1 MQSDILD
8 AVEANHIVDI
18 STTGRKTGRVHR
30 HEIWLHTADSQ
41 FYLTGKPAPR
51 DWHANVL
58 AHPQMIVHLKH
69 DLVKDVSAY
78 AIPITDPTERRTLL
92 TKLLQDTP
100 YIENLEAWVAGSPLV
115 RITMQTT
122 E

>member
-1 MQSDILD
+1 MQSDILA

-18 STTGRKTGRVHR
+18 STTGRKSGKVHR
-30 HEIWLHTADSQ
+30 HELWLHTSDSQ

-51 DWHANVL
+51 DWYANLL
-58 AHPQMIVHLKH
+58 AHPHMIVHLKH
-69 DLVKDVSAY
+69 DLVQDVPAFATPLTEPS
-78 AIPITDPTERRTLL
+78 ERRTLL

-100 YIENLEAWVAGSPLV
+100 YIENLEVWVIGSPLV
-115 RITMQTT
+115 RVTVQTV

>member
-1 MQSDILD
+1 MNIDVIA

-18 STTGRKTGRVHR
+18 STIGRKSGKIHR
-30 HEIWLHTADSQ
+30 HEIWLHTADGQ

-51 DWHANVL
+51 DWYANLL
-58 AHPQMIVHLKH
+58 AHPDMTIHLKH
-69 DLVKDVSAY
+69 EVILDVPAY
-78 AIPITDPTERRTLL
+78 ATPVTELAERKTLL

-100 YIENLEAWVAGSPLV
+100 YIENLEAWVVGSPLV
-115 RITMQTT
+115 HIMVRTA